1 MAVQWT
7 RSVNQLRMRRVLL
20 GQCPPISVPSGR
32 LLQEG
37 SEEAYVR
44 RIVGLWM
51 WHWGLVMGFHR
62 SDIGIRRYILDLN
75 LEGLFQS
82 GWFCG
87 STRSWV
93 IWRASQCTCSV
104 YSKILLILEQF
115 QSWSRFTES
124 GPLLPAF
131 PVHTSTTS
139 CPENICCAPAG
150 MFSWKEKREIN
161 VLKAGILQKTALQIL
176 RSLKELVLFSGFESL
191 SKAAV
196 SDFLISCSVIILT
209 PLKIKRWGSYWHL
222 LSLKKL
228 ESLYPLN
235 LEADTEGWEVQQGHW
250 VALFPCRKFEW
261 MITTFNLV
269 GTTWACLLCVSV
281 LTTNYTPPFN

>member
-1 MAVQWT
+1 MNLSFVARSVCFLKVEKCKGSACRGNPTLCSFLYPAGPALGLMVVQWT

-150 MFSWKEKREIN
+150 MFSWKEKREIRMSS
-161 VLKAGILQKTALQIL
+161 K
-176 RSLKELVLFSGFESL
+176 LVFCRRLLFRF
-191 SKAAV
+191 
-196 SDFLISCSVIILT
+196 
-209 PLKIKRWGSYWHL
+209 WG
-222 LSLKKL
+222 
-228 ESLYPLN
+228 
-235 LEADTEGWEVQQGHW
+235 V
-250 VALFPCRKFEW
+250 
-261 MITTFNLV
+261 
-269 GTTWACLLCVSV
+269 
-281 LTTNYTPPFN
+281 